1 VAEKQ
6 KMIATMEFHSI
17 ERPQLFKQ
25 NSSRLSMASAI
36 KTKSPEGL
44 WTDPP
49 AKASARAGPWVL

>member
-1 VAEKQ
+1 
-6 KMIATMEFHSI
+6 MIATMEFHSI

-25 NSSRLSMASAI
+25 NSSRLSMALAI